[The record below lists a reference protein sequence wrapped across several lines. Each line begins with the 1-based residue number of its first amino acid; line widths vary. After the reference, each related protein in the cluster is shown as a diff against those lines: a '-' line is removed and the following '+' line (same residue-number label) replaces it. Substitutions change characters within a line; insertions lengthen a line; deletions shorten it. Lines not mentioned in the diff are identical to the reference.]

1 MTDRPYLVFPETVQR
16 DLTHYLRNTFVDESP
31 EQKQINIDAARQS
44 LPEISLRPE
53 EGWLLYFLVKL
64 AKVKVGV
71 EIGTLAGYSASW
83 IARALPD
90 DGKLICLEVDS
101 HHASIANNNM
111 KRLGFADKVEII
123 VGDAHDTLDGM
134 DGQYDMVFIDADKT
148 SYPYYLDWSLNHLRS
163 GGLLL
168 AHNAFQNGLIV
179 ENPENLEEQ
188 WRDST
193 RAMQEF
199 NQRVAGDVRLTSII
213 VPVGDGLLAAIMD

>member
-31 EQKQINIDAARQS
+31 EQKQINIDAAHQS

-64 AKVKVGV
+64 ARVKIGV

-90 DGKLICLEVDS
+90 DGKLICLEVDN

-123 VGDAHDTLDGM
+123 VGDARDTLDGM
-134 DGQYDMVFIDADKT
+134 EGQYDLVFIDADKT
-148 SYPYYLDWSLNHLRS
+148 SYPYYLDWTLNHLRP

-168 AHNAFQNGLIV
+168 AHNAFQNGLII
-179 ENPENLEEQ
+179 ENPENVEEQ
-188 WRDST
+188 QRDST

-199 NQRVAGDVRLTSII
+199 NRRVAEDERLTSII
-213 VPVGDGLLAAIMD
+213 MPVGDGLLAAIMD